1 MLTFISMIKPL
12 QFVQSLTTATFFEKP
27 LSSIFQIEPLMQIK
41 EFILDIFARLAAFFR
56 PFTDHSKEMNLKPIA
71 MISFL
76 SLITLLVISIFTRR
90 EQSIVPP
97 PTPMKKDIEA

>member
-1 MLTFISMIKPL
+1 
-12 QFVQSLTTATFFEKP
+12 
-27 LSSIFQIEPLMQIK
+27 
-41 EFILDIFARLAAFFR
+41 
-56 PFTDHSKEMNLKPIA
+56 MNLKPIA